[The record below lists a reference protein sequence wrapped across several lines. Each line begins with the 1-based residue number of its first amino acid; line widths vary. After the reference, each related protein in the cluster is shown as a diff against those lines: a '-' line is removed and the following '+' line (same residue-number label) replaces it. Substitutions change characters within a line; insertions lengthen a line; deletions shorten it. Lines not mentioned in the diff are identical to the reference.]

1 MKQKTKT
8 REKLT
13 KLKANF
19 MKRPIKD
26 INFWIN

>member
-13 KLKANF
+13 KLKDNF
-19 MKRPIKD
+19 MKSPIKD